1 MSETGLAVTNNTRPG
16 VDFSKSIF
24 RLTPKTLS
32 INQPTTRDE
41 SAIKGK
47 LRIAETGKQFDSV
60 RVVLLVEPKEQR
72 QYRIGEKGNNFD
84 PENLVCFCSDVKR
97 TPDGRK
103 ELSGPSAKAKMPQAM
118 LCSACP
124 KASWDRYRA
133 KKDKNQ
139 PVTEGDFPE
148 CESFYKLLLLNLD
161 DHNKPLYMYVRGK
174 SRRPFEKGLSI
185 LTEMLFDIQ
194 SEGITPEVYYV
205 SFVIKAK
212 KDPDNTKTTT
222 YIMDLSDFQVVTPEQ
237 IEKFNT
243 AFDGFATQAAAP
255 VETEQKQ
262 ITDAQTGIEDA
273 IAGNAVAATTTTTVD
288 KPGAP
293 VVESAQIVEAEY
305 ISDGADEEI
314 PV

>member
-1 MSETGLAVTNNTRPG
+1 MSETTALTVLNNRPG

-32 INQPTTRDE
+32 INQPTTKAED
-41 SAIKGK
+41 AIKGK
-47 LRIAETGKQFDSV
+47 LRIAETGRQFDSI

-72 QYRIGEKGNNFD
+72 QYRIGERGNNFD
-84 PENLVCFCSDVKR
+84 PENLMCFCPDVKR

-103 ELSGPSAKAKMPQAM
+103 ELSGPSTKAKMPQAM

-139 PVTEGDFPE
+139 PVVESDFPE
-148 CESFYKLLLLNLD
+148 CESFYKLLLLNVD

-174 SRRPFEKGLSI
+174 SRRPFEKGLGI

-194 SEGITPEVYYV
+194 SEGIAPEVYYV

-237 IEKFNT
+237 IEKFNS
-243 AFDGFATQAAAP
+243 AFDGFAAQAAAP
-255 VETEQKQ
+255 EETDTKQ
-262 ITDAQTGIEDA
+262 IADSQTGIDDT
-273 IAGNAVAATTTTTVD
+273 IAGKVDTSTIDNTVKPAVQSTQV
-288 KPGAP
+288 
-293 VVESAQIVEAEY
+293 VEAEY
-305 ISDGADEEI
+305 VSSGDDEEI